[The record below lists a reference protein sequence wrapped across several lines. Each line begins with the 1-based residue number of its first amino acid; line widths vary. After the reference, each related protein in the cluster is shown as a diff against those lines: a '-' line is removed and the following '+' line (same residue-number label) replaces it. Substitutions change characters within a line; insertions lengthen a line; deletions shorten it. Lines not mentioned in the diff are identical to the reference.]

1 MSVKSG
7 DKRTLILRTAMQL
20 FAAKGTAATSMQE
33 IADACGVSKGSLY
46 LHFKSKEELERNLFE
61 YCYQMLQDHL
71 LQVENEPSLSPRD
84 RMIRQVEVMLDL
96 VLELR
101 EFLLMQFRD
110 WIRGGTLHHEPE
122 VIRTN
127 NGRLL
132 RYSKKVMENVYGKE
146 IAPYSADLI
155 LLVHGMLGTYIKIL
169 FDPGMNVST
178 HRMAIYLIDLLDVA
192 AERMLSRR
200 PEPLISEEALNR
212 WGAGNDCLSSLE
224 RHPLLTIR
232 ELKELLESRVDDPE
246 IRRQGIEAL
255 EIMEEEILELRP
267 RGVILLG
274 MLAIVKT
281 IPELEDRAEELEKV
295 LKIFLNHS

>member
-1 MSVKSG
+1 MSVKSS

-20 FAAKGTAATSMQE
+20 FASKGTAATSMQE

-46 LHFKSKEELERNLFE
+46 LHFKSKEELEQNLFE
-61 YCYQMLQDHL
+61 YCYQMLHEHL
-71 LQVENEPSLSPRD
+71 LQVESEPSLSPRD

-122 VIRTN
+122 VIRQN

-132 RYSKKVMENVYGKE
+132 RYSKKMLENVYGKE

-155 LLVHGMLGTYIKIL
+155 VLVHGMLGTYIRIL
-169 FDPGMNVST
+169 FDPGMIIST
-178 HRMAIYLIDLLDVA
+178 RRMAVYLVDLLDVA
-192 AERMLSRR
+192 ADRMLSRR
-200 PEPLISEEALNR
+200 PEPLINEEALKR
-212 WGAGNDCLSSLE
+212 WGADNSCLGTPE
-224 RHPLLTIR
+224 RHPLLTIK
-232 ELKELLESRVDDPE
+232 ELKELLESRVNDPD
-246 IRRQGIEAL
+246 IRRQGIESL
-255 EIMEEEILELRP
+255 EIMEEEMLELRP
-267 RGVILLG
+267 RRVILLG

-281 IPELEDRAEELEKV
+281 IPELGDRVEELERV
-295 LKIFLNHS
+295 LKLFLNHS